1 MNFAIQWIKRL
12 LFGLIGLIVLVII
25 LALIFSSLVLLIPIV
40 ILLVAIGIVISLFR
54 KAGKITKKEK
64 KNYVDVEY
72 RVQK

>member
-12 LFGLIGLIVLVII
+12 LFGLIALIVLVII

>member
-1 MNFAIQWIKRL
+1 MNFAIQWVKRL
-12 LFGLIGLIVLVII
+12 LFGLIGLVVLVII

-54 KAGKITKKEK
+54 HAGKITKKEK

-72 RVQK
+72 KVQK